1 MKNLNIV
8 VIDGNL
14 VKDAEI
20 KDFTNSSKISFSVA
34 VNISDK
40 SCVYVDVVKWVNS
53 ENDRKLMSELTKGAH
68 VKVFGSLIRESWEKD
83 GKKNSIMKVSA
94 DCIIT
99 FEKKAQTETNTA
111 FNASASAFGSNN
123 ATEFKSDIP
132 F

>member
-14 VKDAEI
+14 VKDAEK
-20 KDFTNSSKISFSVA
+20 KDFANSSKISFSIA

-40 SCVYVDVVKWVNS
+40 SCVYVDCVKWVNS
-53 ENDRKLMSELTKGAH
+53 ENDLKLMSDLQKGAH
-68 VKVFGSLIRESWEKD
+68 VEVYGNLIRESWEKD
-83 GKKNSIMKVSA
+83 GKKTSIMKVNA
-94 DCIIT
+94 KTITT

-111 FNASASAFGSNN
+111 FNASTSAFDSSN